1 MNTQNW
7 CQQFV
12 CIYSGERLTLS
23 SVAATGKIICMLGS
37 WNPPRLARL
46 QTHEAEITRL
56 SRAPLSIIEARR
68 RRSNSIRLLPSLC
81 RISSTVCGAFDTR
94 LALRN
99 KVKKNCPLFVLLLLQ
114 TEKSQTFGGPAIIR
128 HNHYSGVCMYRN
140 QSFVQLLTAVSA
152 DVYDVLCLLCFM
164 ASYTKWNKH

>member
-1 MNTQNW
+1 M
-7 CQQFV
+7 
-12 CIYSGERLTLS
+12 GLTLS

-46 QTHEAEITRL
+46 QTHETEITRL

-68 RRSNSIRLLPSLC
+68 RRSNSIRLLHLSVVYRRLSVC
-81 RISSTVCGAFDTR
+81 VCGAFDTR

-128 HNHYSGVCMYRN
+128 HNHYSGVC
-140 QSFVQLLTAVSA
+140 
-152 DVYDVLCLLCFM
+152 
-164 ASYTKWNKH
+164 SYTRTKVSYNFWQQLARTSTMCCVYFVSWLAIQSETNTIRWRKIDL